1 MKQSIIL
8 VLAIGVLS
16 SVQAYDRFNHHYK
29 PQHKVH
35 SNVHYNKHHSSK
47 QESIK
52 RQMKQNQNDI
62 VRLQNRIIQLKN
74 QNRKYYSFLNNRPLR
89 NNILSLNLSLK

>member
-52 RQMKQNQNDI
+52 RQMKQNQNEI
-62 VRLQNRIIQLKN
+62 AKLQDKIIHLRE
-74 QNRKYYSFLNNRPLR
+74 QNRKHHTILNNRPHR
-89 NNILSLNLSLK
+89 NNILSLNLLFR